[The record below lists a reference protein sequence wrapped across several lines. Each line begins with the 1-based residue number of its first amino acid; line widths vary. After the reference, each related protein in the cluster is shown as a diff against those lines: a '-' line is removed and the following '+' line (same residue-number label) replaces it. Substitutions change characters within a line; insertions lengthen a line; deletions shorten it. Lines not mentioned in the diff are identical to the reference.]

1 MNPGTGGRE
10 QDADRDDDRHSRD
23 ADEREHLAD
32 ERDMA
37 LDAREAL
44 TAGREVAQADRRV
57 HEQQILAGAAERDDE
72 ADAPDVVA
80 DKRDQAVSLNAFLAG
95 RDDFGPALEARR
107 SAAVDRLSS
116 KTDRTSSAQD
126 LADLTEGEPEQ

>member
-1 MNPGTGGRE
+1 MP
-10 QDADRDDDRHSRD
+10 ADRDDDRRRRN

-32 ERDMA
+32 VRDEA

-57 HEQQILAGAAERDDE
+57 QEQLILAGAAERDDD
-72 ADAPDVVA
+72 ADARDVLA
-80 DKRDQAVSLNAFLAG
+80 DKRDEAVSLHAFLA
-95 RDDFGPALEARR
+95 DEEDFGPALEARR
-107 SAAVDRLSS
+107 SAAVDRLLS

-126 LADLTEGEPEQ
+126 RADLTGESTEKQVPPATGR